1 MKLTAIPGDTT
12 PDAFWRQVEI
22 FRGMTPIRRME
33 LALEWGDTVR
43 AITADGVRSRHPDW
57 TEKQVKLEAIRLAI
71 GDELFH
77 AAYPEAGL
85 P

>member
-1 MKLTAIPGDTT
+1 MKLNAIPADTT
-12 PDAFWRQVEI
+12 PEAFWVQVQM
-22 FRGMTPIRRME
+22 FRNMPAIRRLE

-57 TEKQVKLEAIRLAI
+57 TERQVKLEAIRLAI

-77 AAYPEAGL
+77 AAYPEAQL